1 MTATIIPFPASR
13 IDRIEI
19 WRGTTKECPGR
30 WVYFLDLV
38 ESVGGRTCA
47 DDAPNYRDA
56 LLAARYWQRHG
67 MRVVDKTGGA
77 A

>member
-19 WRGTTKECPGR
+19 WCGTTKNCPER
-30 WVYFLDLV
+30 WTYFLDLV
-38 ESVGGRTCA
+38 ESDGARNCVHE
-47 DDAPNYRDA
+47 APSWREA
-56 LLAARYWQRHG
+56 LLAARYWQQHG